1 MGAGAA
7 SAATTATP
15 WVTAGLGAVNLGISL
30 VEASKQKDLQRSA
43 ERAAKQASEEQ
54 KRIQGQNFYEAL
66 QVPTEAYQRQFREG
80 TAQQMQAVSALQEAD
95 PRMLAAGIGK
105 VQAVAGEQAAATRE
119 DLAAE
124 LFDLG
129 KLQAVEQGQT
139 ADAMAKIYGDEL
151 TGAQTAAA
159 AAEKT
164 RIAQLQNALGAGA
177 SIITG
182 LTKGIS
188 EYSNVDD
195 KELGSI
201 GTIKP
206 MIGLNQM
213 GQMQQPSLA
222 TTRAMYPQPYDPY
235 AALRF

>member
-1 MGAGAA
+1 M
-7 SAATTATP
+7 
-15 WVTAGLGAVNLGISL
+15 
-30 VEASKQKDLQRSA
+30 
-43 ERAAKQASEEQ
+43 
-54 KRIQGQNFYEAL
+54 
-66 QVPTEAYQRQFREG
+66 PTEAYQRQFREG

-105 VQAVAGEQAAATRE
+105 VQAVAGEQAAVTRE
-119 DLAAE
+119 DLSAE

-195 KELGSI
+195 KAFENRVGV
-201 GTIKP
+201 TP
-206 MIGLNQM
+206 
-213 GQMQQPSLA
+213 
-222 TTRAMYPQPYDPY
+222 RAMYPQPYDPY